1 MAPFTQSL
9 LLSVLA
15 LLHAAC
21 DPNSSARMREQA
33 NARQAQITA
42 QREARERENIL
53 EIVNRFST
61 TFEKDFRGDWSDVAG
76 KLTWAQ
82 IPSRFVNHPRHGRA
96 GHAVSMPDA
105 VDWARRWMSPAEC
118 AILQKHLPKDKVLWL
133 GNYDC
138 ELLDATPITQAERM
152 GGLLNQAFRE
162 FGPGGDPK
170 KLQEIQD
177 KLEALNGGK

>member
-1 MAPFTQSL
+1 MAPFKQSL
-9 LLSVLA
+9 LLSAFA
-15 LLHAAC
+15 LLQAAC

-33 NARQAQITA
+33 DARQAQLTA
-42 QREARERENIL
+42 QREAQERANTL

-76 KLTWAQ
+76 KLTWAR
-82 IPSRFVNHPRHGRA
+82 IPARLVNHPRHGRQ
-96 GHAVSMPDA
+96 GYAVSMPDA

-118 AILQKHLPKDKVLWL
+118 AILQKNLPKDKVLWL
-133 GNYDC
+133 GDYKC

-152 GGLLNQAFRE
+152 GGILHQAFRE
-162 FGPGGDPK
+162 LGPGGDPK

-177 KLEALNGGK
+177 KLDALNGGK